1 MKLYCIGEVIDPS
14 LCEYIWLGNI
24 CDPLLNLPTKSVSK
38 FNLPIAPN
46 YEGLKKLV
54 GVMKKILGNN
64 FIPALGMFG
73 GVLLAISFQT
83 VIKKLGYC
91 PMVLATGG
99 LSCGKTTTLKSILYV
114 MGSYPLG
121 KN

>member
-1 MKLYCIGEVIDPS
+1 MIDPGV
-14 LCEYIWLGNI
+14 CEYIWLGNI
-24 CDPLLNLPTKSVSK
+24 CDPLLNLPTKSASK
-38 FNLPIAPN
+38 LNLPLAQN
-46 YEGLKKLV
+46 YEGLKNLV
-54 GVMKKILGNN
+54 TVMKQILGNN

-73 GVLLAISFQT
+73 GVLLAMSFQA

-99 LSCGKTTTLKSILYV
+99 LSCGKTTTLKSILHV

-121 KN
+121 KS